1 MCGSKNRYIALFKI
15 RPALLGLILLVLLVI
30 SCNEME
36 RHKVLTFFFDG
47 VPPLGQEGLGT
58 EPAEP
63 ISPELAQTGQTQ
75 VWYVHEARK
84 DCSNCHSKRIQRG
97 FSSQPRL
104 RLIAPIPKLCYNCHT
119 DFATS
124 AQFVHGPVAVGQCLF
139 CHNPHKSQIK
149 HLLREPEPD
158 LCYECHDINTIE
170 LIPAHLPRQLSNCTY
185 CHNPHASTNEALL
198 RDSQEQIKEELEKS
212 EAPEA
217 SIQNHTSIANEQNK
231 QSDWEQKAATP
242 ATVSKSRTLSEVL
255 HETSRLIEL
264 GELEQARAYLE
275 KFKDDETF
283 TTEERA
289 QIIRVLGMI
298 DAVINQEEQKPEN
311 EKQKKETA
319 ELYYSSMAYYR
330 TGQLVKARE
339 GFVKILKSGSI
350 PEAMAKTI
358 RGYISDIDNSLTQNE
373 RSKEPK

>member
-15 RPALLGLILLVLLVI
+15 RPALLGLILFVLSVI

-36 RHKVLTFFFDG
+36 RHKTLTFFFDG
-47 VPPLGQEGLGT
+47 VPPLGQEGL
-58 EPAEP
+58 EAEP
-63 ISPELAQTGQTQ
+63 LDVNLPELAQTGQAP

-84 DCSNCHSKRIQRG
+84 DCHNCHSKRVQRS
-97 FSSQPRL
+97 FSSQP
-104 RLIAPIPKLCYNCHT
+104 RLIAPIPKLCYNCHA

-124 AQFVHGPVAVGQCLF
+124 APYVHGPVAVGQCLF

-149 HLLREPEPD
+149 YLLREPEPD

-170 LIPAHLPRQLSNCTY
+170 LIAAHLPERLSDCTD

-198 RDSQEQIKEELEKS
+198 KGSPAQIKEELEKS
-212 EAPEA
+212 KMLEA
-217 SIQNHTSIANEQNK
+217 SMQNHTSIANGQNK
-231 QSDWEQKAATP
+231 QSDLEQKAATSP
-242 ATVSKSRTLSEVL
+242 TVSKRGTLSEVF
-255 HETSRLIEL
+255 HETSRLIEM

-275 KFKDDETF
+275 KFKDNETF
-283 TTEERA
+283 TAEERA
-289 QIIRVLGMI
+289 QIVRVLGMI
-298 DAVINQEEQKPEN
+298 NSVINQGEQKPEN
-311 EKQKKETA
+311 EKQKGETT

-330 TGQLVKARE
+330 TGQLAKARE

-358 RGYISDIDNSLTQNE
+358 RGYISDIDNSLAQNE

>member
-1 MCGSKNRYIALFKI
+1 MCGSKNRYIVFFRI
-15 RPALLGLILLVLLVI
+15 RPALLVLGLILLVLFFI
-30 SCNEME
+30 SCNEIE
-36 RHKVLTFFFDG
+36 RHKALTFFFDG
-47 VPPLGQEGLGT
+47 VPPLGQGGLQT
-58 EPAEP
+58 EPIETS
-63 ISPELAQTGQTQ
+63 SPELSQTGQAQ

-97 FSSQPRL
+97 FSSSQP

-170 LIPAHLPRQLSNCTY
+170 LIAAHLPKQLSDCTY
-185 CHNPHASTNEALL
+185 CHDPHSSTNEVLL
-198 RDSQEQIKEELEKS
+198 KGSPAQIKEELEKS
-212 EAPEA
+212 KTPEA
-217 SIQNHTSIANEQNK
+217 SIQDHIPIANGRI
-231 QSDWEQKAATP
+231 EQKAATSP
-242 ATVSKSRTLSEVL
+242 TLSESGTLSEVFR
-255 HETSRLIEL
+255 ETSRLIEL

-275 KFKDDETF
+275 KFKDKDTF
-283 TTEERA
+283 TAEERA
-289 QIIRVLGMI
+289 QIVRVLTMI
-298 DAVINQEEQKPEN
+298 DSVIIQEEQKPEN
-311 EKQKKETA
+311 EKQKRETA

-330 TGQLVKARE
+330 TGQLAKARD

-358 RGYISDIDNSLTQNE
+358 RDYISDIDNSLAQNE
-373 RSKEPK
+373 RSEEPK

>member
-15 RPALLGLILLVLLVI
+15 RPALLGLILLVLFVI

-36 RHKVLTFFFDG
+36 RHKTLTFFFDG
-47 VPPLGQEGLGT
+47 VPPLGQERL
-58 EPAEP
+58 EAEP
-63 ISPELAQTGQTQ
+63 LDVNLPELAQAGQTP

-84 DCSNCHSKRIQRG
+84 DCHNCHSKRVQRS
-97 FSSQPRL
+97 FSSQP

-124 AQFVHGPVAVGQCLF
+124 APYVHGPVAVGQCLF

-149 HLLREPEPD
+149 YLLREPEPD

-170 LIPAHLPRQLSNCTY
+170 LIAAHLPKQLSDCTD
-185 CHNPHASTNEALL
+185 CHDPHTSTNEALL
-198 RDSQEQIKEELEKS
+198 KGSPAQIKEELEKS
-212 EAPEA
+212 KTPEA
-217 SIQNHTSIANEQNK
+217 SIQDHIPIANGQNK
-231 QSDWEQKAATP
+231 QSDWEQKAVTSP
-242 ATVSKSRTLSEVL
+242 TLSESETLSEVF

-264 GELEQARAYLE
+264 GDLEQARAYLE
-275 KFKDDETF
+275 KFKGNETF
-283 TTEERA
+283 TAEERA
-289 QIIRVLGMI
+289 QIVRVLGMI
-298 DAVINQEEQKPEN
+298 NSVINQGEQKPEN
-311 EKQKKETA
+311 EKQKRETT

-330 TGQLVKARE
+330 TGQLAKARE

-350 PEAMAKTI
+350 PEAMTKTI
-358 RGYISDIDNSLTQNE
+358 RGYIEDIDNSLAQIE